1 MGPDIIPHIF
11 TGELLVYLLLLFV
24 IYIYIYR
31 GFFCIA
37 DILFVI
43 AQLDSL
49 GNASRMLVEV
59 CVPSFVFLHLFAPTE
74 FVF

>member
-11 TGELLVYLLLLFV
+11 TAELLVYLLLLFA
-24 IYIYIYR
+24 IYIYI

-49 GNASRMLVEV
+49 GNASRTLVEV
-59 CVPSFVFLHLFAPTE
+59 CVPSFVFLHLFP
-74 FVF
+74 VVRYCKLV